1 MEKSLEVKPEAL
13 VTAPSPTPEPMILMP
28 AKPEKSMKSMKPKN
42 SKKPKTEKS
51 SKPETAKPERQVVA
65 FILKPVDQQT
75 PYERRSY
82 RRNFHE
88 NEQAD
93 HIYQGTN
100 YGVKT
105 AMPKLLTFMRRQANG
120 KAKKT
125 EFLTNDLIVGIKS
138 FGSAYGDVIRNSM
151 SKLAKQGLVKIH
163 KITEEKTRAK
173 YRFELLPQVS
183 AQPVEAS
190 EK

>member
-1 MEKSLEVKPEAL
+1 MESLEVKPEAL
-13 VTAPSPTPEPMILMP
+13 LIPTPMPTPVVEAPAKP
-28 AKPEKSMKSMKPKN
+28 AKPEKSTKSMKPKN
-42 SKKPKTEKS
+42 SKKS
-51 SKPETAKPERQVVA
+51 SKPEPKREVVA
-65 FILKPVDQQT
+65 FIVKPVDAQT

-82 RRNFHE
+82 MRNFHE

-93 HIYQGTN
+93 HVYHSTN
-100 YGVKT
+100 YGIKT
-105 AMPKLLTFMRRQANG
+105 AMPKLLAFMRRQANS

-125 EFLTNDLIVGIKS
+125 EFLTNDLIAGIDS

-151 SKLAKQGLVKIH
+151 HKLAKQGFVKIH

-173 YRFELLPQVS
+173 YRFELLPQAP
-183 AQPVEAS
+183 AQPAEAS